1 MLSQTQTDSGHHVSW
16 STALMMLALLIA
28 AWGGLFYDTLVSMVL
43 VWWRS
48 ETFAHGFI
56 ILPITVFLLWRI
68 RRRLADYSPTPTL
81 LPVPLIFLAGFGW
94 LLAHFAS
101 VDVVQQLAAVA
112 TLQLLILSVVGWRL
126 ALQMLFPLLFLFF
139 AVPIGEGLI
148 PPMMDITADFTV
160 AMLQM
165 TGIPVFREGLFF
177 EIPSGRWS
185 VVEGCSGVR
194 YLIASITLG
203 CLYAYLT
210 YTSYWRRALFM
221 LASIV
226 VPIIANGMRAYLI
239 VMIADMSDYKLAMG
253 VDHFIY
259 GWVWFGIVIMLM
271 FWIGS
276 FWRQDETENVSSA
289 TPAVVTSSQAP
300 MLRAL
305 LPTALVLFI
314 APVWAMISDSQHS
327 NTTVNLAVPQV
338 KNWQAQTQ
346 PMTEWTP
353 HYQGA
358 GAELMQTYR
367 DGQSHAALYVA
378 YYREQHQDAELIN
391 SQNVLIEQKHLVWS
405 QLGLGGA
412 AFELNGKPVEVMR
425 GRLRATHGQ
434 KLAVVYWYWLGD
446 TYTTNPYWAKWL
458 EAKAK
463 LLGQPRDGAVIMLV
477 AEYDEQMDEAM
488 SVLARFAVDVVP
500 ATEQMLRDVAQ
511 SGRQ

>member
-1 MLSQTQTDSGHHVSW
+1 MHMQTNTELEKTIRW
-16 STALMMLALLIA
+16 STALGLLAILIGVWA
-28 AWGGLFYDTLVSMVL
+28 LAFYDAIASMVT

-56 ILPITVFLLWRI
+56 ILPITLFLLWRM
-68 RRRLADYSPTPTL
+68 RERLQDYLPTPTL
-81 LPVPLIFLAGFGW
+81 LPLPLIALAGFAW
-94 LLAHFAS
+94 LLAHFAA

-112 TLQLLILSVVGWRL
+112 TLQLLILAVVGWRL
-126 ALQMLFPLLFLFF
+126 AMQMMFPLLFLFF

-160 AMLQM
+160 MMLQL

-210 YTSYWRRALFM
+210 YTSYLRRTLFI

-226 VPIIANGMRAYLI
+226 VPIFANGMRAYLI
-239 VMIADMSDYKLAMG
+239 VMIADMSDYTLAMG

-276 FWRQDETENVSSA
+276 FWRQDESEYVAAASSA
-289 TPAVVTSSQAP
+289 STIAGNPSRAYRVTAAAAAVF
-300 MLRAL
+300 L
-305 LPTALVLFI
+305 I
-314 APVWAMISDSQHS
+314 APVWALVSDSH
-327 NTTVNLAVPQV
+327 
-338 KNWQAQTQ
+338 QAGADVHLQAPVTNKTWLPVEQTF
-346 PMTEWTP
+346 TEWQP
-353 HYQGA
+353 RYHGA
-358 GAELMQTYR
+358 GDEFMQTYR
-367 DGQSHAALYVA
+367 QGDTQAALYVA
-378 YYREQHQDAELIN
+378 YYREQRQDAELIN
-391 SQNVLIEQKHLVWS
+391 SQNVLIEQKHPVWS
-405 QLGLGGA
+405 QMGLGA
-412 AFELNGKPVEVMR
+412 VEFEVDDQALSVMR

-434 KLAVVYWYWLGD
+434 QLAIVYWYWLGD

-463 LLGQPRDGAVIMLV
+463 LLGQPRDSAVIMMV
-477 AEYDEQMDEAM
+477 TEYDERIDEAM
-488 SVLARFAVDVVP
+488 PVLQQFSAEILPEV
-500 ATEQMLRDVAQ
+500 EKLLQDVAGQ
-511 SGRQ
+511 